1 MILFEERSTYDASL
15 DPVAN
20 VTILIECH
28 PSVATSVIDHIGKLE
43 GKVYSANVSCE
54 TISPVKV
61 EVANVEPEIQRSLH
75 DEGTQDG
82 EGSIPSEG
90 GIPEVATEHLGG
102 ELAGTSGEIPEGPEP
117 GNPGGEDL
125 RPESGVGGRQ

>member
-1 MILFEERSTYDASL
+1 MILFEDRSTYDKSL

-61 EVANVEPEIQRSLH
+61 EAVNVEQQIQRRDDDEGATDGQGSIPAEGGAPEVEPEPVS
-75 DEGTQDG
+75 
-82 EGSIPSEG
+82 S
-90 GIPEVATEHLGG
+90 
-102 ELAGTSGEIPEGPEP
+102 ELAGSAGEGTEGSESGNSI
-117 GNPGGEDL
+117 GEDL
-125 RPESGVGGRQ
+125 RPVEGAAGGK